1 MNKIRT
7 ISTRIDSFI
16 KNADLTNSPT
26 LQQIHRDY
34 CEGVMYINERLALC
48 EDLLQKGRIGEAVI
62 MADRT
67 PSLFDLVPII
77 QAPNIIEFFDVC
89 QIYGLQSP
97 PLINISVYQS
107 LERSEK
113 SADVKEGLFAELR
126 KLSRTQGSEDK
137 VIILR
142 KIIKLEPDNPEWK
155 RQLKQ
160 AESTCVPALIQ
171 KAQQAITDMD
181 YITLDALEETLS
193 SHEWEL
199 VIPDVVLSKIRRVL
213 NEEEQRQL
221 RIRAK
226 CIIDEIEK
234 AYASQSL
241 IDYNRANSHW
251 KMLCNIDYYVPS
263 EDENHRFAIADAFF
277 QESKKVAA
285 ENEEYNNIIREF
297 NGYIQSPSDVDFEDI
312 EILYKRLATFNK
324 EIPANITNFVNQQF
338 ALLEKHEKTQGIKR
352 GFRKFIFF
360 VLSILIIFIG
370 CVGTWFAYNRK
381 NLQKELAAALQGN
394 DLKRAETL
402 VANIRKSRLPYSLF
416 SRKLRDLM
424 ANYDNQSQ
432 ELKSFTEAAQKLEQA
447 LAVTP
452 DESKKESIEKLLN
465 ECRAKATLPSTK
477 KRLAVLESL
486 YENNFVAKIKEKQQN
501 ILKEHLGRI
510 RNSYNEYTQA
520 LKAANYSKADDIYK
534 QYLSQLSD
542 LKKIAYFDAS
552 SLTGEDKNIVLP
564 FFWLLAKHKN
574 IYSAI
579 EAGLKANAFDAL
591 SSALDLY
598 KENEKALLNEGTM
611 AQITDAKLPSAADVE
626 QQHKLAKND
635 KTLQDHIKNLEQ
647 LKKDLTAAI
656 EKDQTEQAEE
666 LLEKFKALYETAK
679 QVTPV
684 SKEKADAFKKL
695 DIAEDFSKK
704 ISGKKSFASVS
715 KTFKAY
721 VGNLYDNNSKN
732 ALIGAIEQAESSVN
746 LTEAQK
752 NTLKALRYQLEH
764 LRKIYEFQKNISSA
778 IWGNQNYSFFQ
789 DVANARLFEQK
800 DKEFFEAMHSDLND
814 LCAKYRANETIYIAF
829 RDSKGRIKSY
839 SIPADKFKESLT
851 STQKN
856 GVEVISFKSEK
867 LLVTIEG
874 NTVTEAKEVDGDE
887 TFTVFK
893 NVTFLYPSTISH
905 TSVSNAISPHQQLVF
920 AVTDKVNQL
929 PHTMFSKEY
938 YDLLISLK
946 KQKNYSPV
954 QLLELYKLLLTP
966 FDKMSNFTYEAS
978 GRKYAP
984 FSNQTTRDALNDID
998 NLDRRI
1004 GRLLEEARRSSGD
1017 SFNTFDNKYNARIG
1031 RLNFDSV
1038 DKFIKMSLAIGKF
1051 RKMLLERT
1059 YNCIG
1064 VANFDGNNISF
1075 MQGDSVSAKTGEV
1088 WIFDPEGKIM
1098 LAGLCK
1104 DGKITWNELSFT
1116 KNHTSIVFV
1125 PDDKIDTVKKS
1136 LEYRNSLST
1145 LGVESIY
1152 WPAILPHNVQR

>member
-34 CEGVMYINERLALC
+34 CEGVMYINERLELC
-48 EDLLQKGRIGEAVI
+48 EDLLQKGRVGEAVI

-97 PLINISVYQS
+97 PLLNISVYQS
-107 LERSEK
+107 LEKSEK
-113 SADVKEGLFAELR
+113 SSEVKEGLFAELR

-171 KAQQAITDMD
+171 KAQQAITDRD
-181 YITLDALEETLS
+181 FIELDALEETLS

-226 CIIDEIEK
+226 SIIDEVEK

-263 EDENHRFAIADAFF
+263 EEENHRFAIADAFF

-297 NGYIQSPSDVDFEDI
+297 NSYIQSPSDVDLEDI
-312 EILYKRLATFNK
+312 EILYKRLATFDK

-338 ALLEKHEKTQGIKR
+338 ALLEKYEKAQGIQR
-352 GFRKFIFF
+352 GFRKFVFF
-360 VLSILIIFIG
+360 VIAMLILFMG
-370 CVGTWFAYNRK
+370 GVMTWFTYNRK
-381 NLQKELAAALQGN
+381 NLQKELATALQNN
-394 DLKRAETL
+394 DLKRAEKL
-402 VANIRKSRLPYSLF
+402 VTNIRKSSLPYSLF

-424 ANYDNQSQ
+424 ANYDNQNQ
-432 ELKSFTEAAQKLEQA
+432 ELKSFADAEQKLEKA
-447 LAVTP
+447 LAATP
-452 DESKKESIEKLLN
+452 DESQKEYIEKLLN
-465 ECRAKATLPSTK
+465 ECRAKATLPVTK
-477 KRLAVLESL
+477 NRLAVLESL

-520 LKAANYSKADDIYK
+520 LKGANYSKADEIYK
-534 QYLSQLSD
+534 KYLSQLND
-542 LKKIAYFDAS
+542 LKSIAYFDAS
-552 SLTGEDKNIVLP
+552 SLTGEDKNIVSP
-564 FFWLLAKHKN
+564 FFWLLSKHKN

-579 EAGLKANAFDAL
+579 EAGLKANAFESLA
-591 SSALDLY
+591 SALELY
-598 KENEKALLNEGTM
+598 KDNEKALLNEGTM
-611 AQITDAKLPSAADVE
+611 AQITEAKLPGAADVE
-626 QQHKLAKND
+626 QQYKVAKND
-635 KTLQDHIKNLEQ
+635 KDIQDHINNLEK
-647 LKKDLTAAI
+647 LKKDLATAI
-656 EKDQTEQAEE
+656 EKEQIEQAEE

-679 QVTPV
+679 KVTPV
-684 SKEKADAFKKL
+684 SKEKATSLKQL
-695 DIAEDFSKK
+695 DLADDFAKK

-715 KTFKAY
+715 RTFKAH
-721 VGNLYDNNSKN
+721 VANLYDNNSRN
-732 ALIGAIEQAESSVN
+732 SLIAVIDQAESSVN

-752 NTLKALRYQLEH
+752 TTLKALRYQLEY

-778 IWGNQNYSFFQ
+778 IWSNQNYPFFQ

-800 DKEFFEAMHSDLND
+800 DKEFFETMHSDLND

-829 RDSKGRIKSY
+829 RDGKGRIKSY
-839 SIPADKFKESLT
+839 SIPAEKFRESLT
-851 STQKN
+851 ATQKN
-856 GVEVISFKSEK
+856 GVEVIAFKSENS
-867 LLVTIEG
+867 LVTIEG
-874 NTVTEAKEVDGDE
+874 NTVTESKEVDGAE

-893 NVTFLYPSTISH
+893 NVTFLYPSTI
-905 TSVSNAISPHQQLVF
+905 TRASVSTAISPHQQLVF
-920 AVTDKVNQL
+920 DITDKVNQL
-929 PHTMFSKEY
+929 PHSMFSKEY
-938 YDLLISLK
+938 YALLIGLK

-954 QLLELYKLLLTP
+954 QLLELYKLLLSP
-966 FDKMSNFTYEAS
+966 FAKMRNFTYEAS
-978 GRKYAP
+978 GKEYTP
-984 FSNQTTRDALNDID
+984 FGNQTTLDTLNDISK
-998 NLDRRI
+998 LERRI
-1004 GRLLEEARRSSGD
+1004 DRLLEEARRGSGN
-1017 SFNTFDNKYNARIG
+1017 SLNIFDNKYNARIG
-1031 RLNFDSV
+1031 RLSLDSV
-1038 DKFIKMSLAIGKF
+1038 DKFIRMSLEISKF

-1059 YNCIG
+1059 YSCIG
-1064 VANFDGNNISF
+1064 IANFDGNNISF
-1075 MQGDSVSAKTGEV
+1075 MQGDNVTAKTGEV
-1088 WIFDPEGKIM
+1088 WIFDPDGKAM

-1125 PDDKIDTVKKS
+1125 PDDNIDTVKKS

-1145 LGVESIY
+1145 FGVESIY
-1152 WPAILPHNVQR
+1152 WPAVLPHNVQR